1 MILNIEYSYSV
12 SGDPHEIPVEIV
24 EYYEDGF
31 AYRRESSILTTEE
44 GYTGRTMW
52 FSVGR
57 PPSQKWAPGHYAV
70 FVYAGGRKVAVVY
83 YEVTP

>member
-1 MILNIEYSYSV
+1 MKYPSRLWNITRT
-12 SGDPHEIPVEIV
+12 GLPIAI
-24 EYYEDGF
+24 
-31 AYRRESSILTTEE
+31 ESSIRYD
-44 GYTGRTMW
+44 GGSPIHWAVQCGFR
-52 FSVGR
+52 VGR